1 MKSWRQLRF
10 KMEGTDFIKNF
21 YTELNEL
28 AEEAEDITPLLELW
42 SENNRILFN
51 QKKLDEKLRTKIR
64 NYLKERNW
72 ERLNDKESKVSVS
85 IVSQKRENVDK
96 KALKTMLK
104 PSELAQVIRTTSF
117 EKMLITNPDIRK
129 RLKKNVK

>member
-1 MKSWRQLRF
+1 
-10 KMEGTDFIKNF
+10 MEGTDFIKNF